1 MFVDGEYC
9 ADPHP
14 GNIIL
19 ADDGRVGFVD
29 FGLYNQIDREHLELE
44 RQVLCAAADYR
55 ADEVHR
61 LWAEHGI
68 VDPHHGAGPRECLE
82 YVWSVTGWHLL
93 DEDVT
98 VTPEIATSAVVLATD
113 PRVAEHRDV
122 RHLLLPPQHVF
133 SRRADLFTL
142 TALGQIEATNNWHRP
157 AREWLYGE
165 PPVTEIGRQIAG
177 WRDEALRNIRP
188 RA

>member
-1 MFVDGEYC
+1 M
-9 ADPHP
+9 
-14 GNIIL
+14 
-19 ADDGRVGFVD
+19 
-29 FGLYNQIDREHLELE
+29 
-44 RQVLCAAADYR
+44 LCAAADYR

-68 VDPHHGAGPRECLE
+68 VDPHPGAGQRECLE

-113 PRVAEHRDV
+113 PRAAEHRDV

-142 TALGQIEATNNWHRP
+142 TALGQIEATNNWHRL
-157 AREWLYGE
+157 AREWLHGE
-165 PPVTEIGRQIAG
+165 LPVTEIGRRIAG
-177 WRDEALRNIRP
+177 RRDETVRDIRP